1 MSRPLGAVFVRWGT
15 PRDPH
20 PPALTL
26 TTLVRRRE
34 KRIGLTSNYLDVTH
48 THPHNF
54 VTHNSFT
61 QTMSR
66 THSSF
71 THTHT
76 TLSHTHTSLS
86 RTTLSQR
93 TLSQTPLSHTH
104 TPSTHLIGK
113 KWHEELSG
121 LLFVYFFLQRITKYP
136 SPHFQERVLYRLL
149 SGWHASTSISIA
161 KNFYAPG
168 HWSYNVR
175 PPSYKL
181 VYKPQ

>member
-48 THPHNF
+48 TH
-54 VTHNSFT
+54 
-61 QTMSR
+61 
-66 THSSF
+66 

-76 TLSHTHTSLS
+76 TLSHT
-86 RTTLSQR
+86 TLSHKQCR
-93 TLSQTPLSHTH
+93 AHTALSHTH
-104 TPSTHLIGK
+104 TTLSHTHISVAHNIVTKNFVTNTSFTHTHTLNSSYWK
-113 KWHEELSG
+113 KMTWRSYRVFYLCI
-121 LLFVYFFLQRITKYP
+121 FFLQRITKYP

-175 PPSYKL
+175 PPS
-181 VYKPQ
+181 